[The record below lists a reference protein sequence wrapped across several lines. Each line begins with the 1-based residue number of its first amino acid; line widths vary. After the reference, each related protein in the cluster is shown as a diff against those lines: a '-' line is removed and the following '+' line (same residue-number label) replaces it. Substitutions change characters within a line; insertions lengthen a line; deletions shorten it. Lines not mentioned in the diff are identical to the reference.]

1 MRITGREEKA
11 MFAVIMCGGSGT
23 RFWPASRR
31 QRPKQFLD
39 ITGKGPMVVE
49 TCNRL
54 DSLARDEEIILILG
68 EKHLKEAKDLFK
80 SREVHMLAEPV
91 GRNTAPC
98 IGLGAVY
105 ARHLGCKGPM
115 AFLPADHFIGNPSRF
130 LEDLRAAGE
139 IAENGGIATIGIV
152 PNRPETGY
160 GYIRRD
166 LSKID
171 IHGTPA
177 YKVLQFVEKPDLEKA
192 REYLTSGKYYWN
204 GGIFVAKPET
214 ILKETKEQLPEL
226 YEGLQRLAKALENGE
241 FEEEL
246 KDVYDAL
253 TGISFDYGIMENTR
267 EEVYVIPSECG
278 WSDVGSWESLYELR
292 ASERDKEQNLVDG
305 ETILIECEKSF
316 VSNSA
321 GRLVACLGLKDTLI
335 VDTPDA
341 LLVADLNRSQ
351 DIRKIVDRL
360 KENGKNKLL

>member
-1 MRITGREEKA
+1 

-49 TCNRL
+49 TCDRL
-54 DSLARDEEIILILG
+54 DPVARDEEIILVLG
-68 EKHLKEAKDLFK
+68 EKHLEEAKGLFK
-80 SREVHMLAEPV
+80 GRGVHMLAEPV

-105 ARHLGCKGPM
+105 ARYLGCKGPV

-130 LEDLRAAGE
+130 LEDLRAAEEMAGK
-139 IAENGGIATIGIV
+139 GGIVTLGIV
-152 PNRPETGY
+152 PNSPETGY
-160 GYIRRD
+160 GYIMRD
-166 LSKID
+166 QSQID
-171 IHGTPA
+171 VGGRPA
-177 YKVLQFVEKPDLEKA
+177 YKVLKFVEKPDLEKA
-192 REYLTSGKYYWN
+192 RSYLTSGEYYWN

-214 ILKETKEQLPEL
+214 ILKETEEQLPEIF
-226 YEGLQRLAKALENGE
+226 EGLLRLAKALESGE

-246 KDVYDAL
+246 KNVYGAL
-253 TGISFDYGIMENTR
+253 SGISFDYGIMENTK

-278 WSDVGSWESLYELR
+278 WSDVGSWEPLYALR
-292 ASERDKEQNLVDG
+292 ASERDTEQNLVDG
-305 ETILIECEKSF
+305 ETILIDCEKSF
-316 VSNSA
+316 VSGRS
-321 GRLVACLGLKDTLI
+321 GRLVACLGLKETLI
-335 VDTPDA
+335 VDTADA

-360 KENGKNKLL
+360 KETEKNKLL

>member
-1 MRITGREEKA
+1 
-11 MFAVIMCGGSGT
+11 
-23 RFWPASRR
+23 
-31 QRPKQFLD
+31 
-39 ITGKGPMVVE
+39 MVVE

-54 DSLARDEEIILILG
+54 DSLARDEEIILVLG
-68 EKHLKEAKDLFK
+68 EKHLEEAKDLFK
-80 SREVHMLAEPV
+80 GRGVHMLAEPV

-105 ARHLGCKGPM
+105 AKHLGCEGPV

-130 LEDLRAAGE
+130 LEDLRAAE
-139 IAENGGIATIGIV
+139 EVADRGGIVTIGIV

-166 LSKID
+166 QGQTDVGGRS
-171 IHGTPA
+171 A
-177 YKVLQFVEKPDLEKA
+177 YRVLKFVEKPNLEKA
-192 REYLTSGKYYWN
+192 RGYLTSGEYYWN

-226 YEGLQRLAKALENGE
+226 YEGLQRLARSLENGE
-241 FEEEL
+241 FEEEF
-246 KDVYDAL
+246 KDVYGAL

-267 EEVYVIPSECG
+267 EKVYVIPTECG

-292 ASERDKEQNLVDG
+292 TSERDKEQNLVDG

-316 VSNSA
+316 VSGSA

-360 KENGKNKLL
+360 KESGKNKLL

>member
-1 MRITGREEKA
+1 

-49 TCNRL
+49 TSNRL
-54 DSLARDEEIILILG
+54 DSLARDEEIILVLG
-68 EKHLKEAKDLFK
+68 EKHLEEAQDLFK
-80 SREVHMLAEPV
+80 GRGVHILAEPV

-139 IAENGGIATIGIV
+139 IADRGGIATIGIV

-171 IHGTPA
+171 VHGKSA
-177 YKVLQFVEKPDLEKA
+177 YKVLKFVEKPDLEKA
-192 REYLTSGKYYWN
+192 REYLTSGEYYWN

-214 ILKETKEQLPEL
+214 ILKETKEQLPGL
-226 YEGLQRLAKALENGE
+226 YEGLQRLAKALESGE

-246 KDVYDAL
+246 KDVYEAL
-253 TGISFDYGIMENTR
+253 EDISFDYGIMENTR

-292 ASERDKEQNLVDG
+292 VSEQDKKQNLVDG
-305 ETILIECEKSF
+305 ENILIECEKSF
-316 VSNSA
+316 VSGSA
-321 GRLVACLGLKDTLI
+321 GRLVACLGLKDILI

-360 KENGKNKLL
+360 KETGKNKLL

>member
-1 MRITGREEKA
+1 
-11 MFAVIMCGGSGT
+11 MFSVIMCGGSGT

-49 TCNRL
+49 TSNRL
-54 DSLARDEEIILILG
+54 DSLARDEEIILVLG
-68 EKHLKEAKDLFK
+68 EKHLEEAKGLFK
-80 SREVHMLAEPV
+80 GRQVHILAEPV

-139 IAENGGIATIGIV
+139 IVDRGGIATIGIV

-166 LSKID
+166 LRKID
-171 IHGTPA
+171 VHGRPA
-177 YKVLQFVEKPDLEKA
+177 YKVLKFVEKPDLEKA
-192 REYLTSGKYYWN
+192 REYLTSGEYYWN

-214 ILKETKEQLPEL
+214 ILKETREQLPEL
-226 YEGLQRLAKALENGE
+226 YEGLQRLARSLENGE

-246 KDVYDAL
+246 KDVYEAL
-253 TGISFDYGIMENTR
+253 TDVSFDYGIMENTR

-292 ASERDKEQNLVDG
+292 ASEQDEKQNLVDG
-305 ETILIECEKSF
+305 ENILIECEKSF
-316 VSNSA
+316 VSGSA

-360 KENGKNKLL
+360 KETGKNKLL

>member
-1 MRITGREEKA
+1 MRITGPEEGA
-11 MFAVIMCGGSGT
+11 MFTVIMCGGSGT

-49 TCNRL
+49 TSNRL
-54 DSLARDEEIILILG
+54 DSLARDEEIILVLG
-68 EKHLKEAKDLFK
+68 EKHLQEAKGLFEG
-80 SREVHMLAEPV
+80 RGVHMLAEPV

-105 ARHLGCKGPM
+105 ASHLGCKGSM

-130 LEDLRAAGE
+130 LDDLRAAGE

-166 LSKID
+166 LNEID

-192 REYLTSGKYYWN
+192 RDYLTSGEYYWN

-214 ILKETKEQLPEL
+214 ILKETKKQLPGL
-226 YEGLQRLAKALENGE
+226 YEGLQRLAKSLENGV

-246 KDVYDAL
+246 KDVYEAL
-253 TGISFDYGIMENTR
+253 DDVSFDYGIMENTSS
-267 EEVYVIPSECG
+267 EVYVIPSECG

-292 ASERDKEQNLVDG
+292 TSEQDKDQNLADG
-305 ETILIECEKSF
+305 ETILIDCEKTF
-316 VSNSA
+316 AAGSA
-321 GRLVACLGLKDTLI
+321 GRLVACVGLKNTLI

-360 KENGKNKLL
+360 KETEKDKLL

>member
-1 MRITGREEKA
+1 
-11 MFAVIMCGGSGT
+11 
-23 RFWPASRR
+23 
-31 QRPKQFLD
+31 
-39 ITGKGPMVVE
+39 MVVE
-49 TCNRL
+49 TCDRL
-54 DSLARDEEIILILG
+54 DSVARDEEIILVLG
-68 EKHLKEAKDLFK
+68 EKHLEEAKDLFK
-80 SREVHMLAEPV
+80 GRGVHLLAEPV

-105 ARHLGCKGPM
+105 ARHLGCEGPV

-130 LEDLRAAGE
+130 LEDLRGAGE
-139 IAENGGIATIGIV
+139 IAESGGIVTIGIV

-166 LSKID
+166 QSRTD
-171 IHGTPA
+171 VAGRSA
-177 YKVLQFVEKPDLEKA
+177 YKVLKFVEKPDLKKA
-192 REYLTSGKYYWN
+192 RGYLTSGEYYWN

-214 ILKETKEQLPEL
+214 ILNETKEQLPEL
-226 YEGLQRLAKALENGE
+226 YEGLQRLAKALEGEE
-241 FEEEL
+241 FEEEF

-253 TGISFDYGIMENTR
+253 TSISFDYGIMENTK
-267 EEVYVIPSECG
+267 EEVYVIPSDCG

-292 ASERDKEQNLVDG
+292 TSEQDKEQNLVDG

-316 VSNSA
+316 VSGRS

-335 VDTPDA
+335 VDRPDA

-360 KENGKNKLL
+360 KETKKNKLL

>member
-1 MRITGREEKA
+1 
-11 MFAVIMCGGSGT
+11 
-23 RFWPASRR
+23 
-31 QRPKQFLD
+31 
-39 ITGKGPMVVE
+39 MVVE
-49 TCNRL
+49 TSNRL
-54 DSLARDEEIILILG
+54 RSLARDEEIILVLG
-68 EKHLKEAKDLFK
+68 EKHLEEAKDLFK
-80 SREVHMLAEPV
+80 GREVHMLAEPV

-105 ARHLGCKGPM
+105 ARYLGCKGPM
-115 AFLPADHFIGNPSRF
+115 AFLPADHFIGNPTRF

-139 IAENGGIATIGIV
+139 IADGGGIATIGIV

-171 IHGTPA
+171 VGGRTA
-177 YKVLQFVEKPDLEKA
+177 YKVLKFVEKPDLEKA
-192 REYLTSGKYYWN
+192 RDYLTSGEYYWN

-214 ILKETKEQLPEL
+214 ILKETKVQLPGL
-226 YEGLQRLAKALENGE
+226 YEGLQRLARSLENGK

-246 KDVYDAL
+246 KDVYEAL
-253 TGISFDYGIMENTR
+253 TGVSFDYGIMENTR

-292 ASERDKEQNLVDG
+292 ASEQDKKQNLVDG
-305 ETILIECEKSF
+305 ETILIECEQSF
-316 VSNSA
+316 VSGSA

-360 KENGKNKLL
+360 KETEKNKLL

>member
-1 MRITGREEKA
+1 MRITGPERNT

-54 DSLARDEEIILILG
+54 DSLTRDEEIILILG
-68 EKHLKEAKDLFK
+68 EKHLEEAKDLFK
-80 SREVHMLAEPV
+80 GREVHMLAEPV

-105 ARHLGCKGPM
+105 ARHLGCEGPV

-139 IAENGGIATIGIV
+139 IAESGGIATIGIV

-166 LSKID
+166 QGQTDVGGRS
-171 IHGTPA
+171 A
-177 YKVLQFVEKPDLEKA
+177 YRVLKFVEKPDLEKA
-192 REYLTSGKYYWN
+192 REYLTSGEYYWN

-226 YEGLQRLAKALENGE
+226 YEGLQRLARSLENGE

-267 EEVYVIPSECG
+267 EEVYVIPTECG

-351 DIRKIVDRL
+351 DIRRLVDRL
-360 KENGKNKLL
+360 RETEKKELL

>member
-1 MRITGREEKA
+1 
-11 MFAVIMCGGSGT
+11 MFAVVMCGGSGT

-49 TCNRL
+49 TCDRL
-54 DSLARDEEIILILG
+54 GSLARDEETILVLG
-68 EKHLKEAKDLFK
+68 EKHLEEAKGLFK
-80 SREVHMLAEPV
+80 GRSVHMLAEPV

-105 ARHLGCKGPM
+105 ARHLGCEGPV
-115 AFLPADHFIGNPSRF
+115 AFLPADHFIGNPFRF
-130 LEDLRAAGE
+130 LEDLRTAEE
-139 IAENGGIATIGIV
+139 IADRGGIVTIGIV

-166 LSKID
+166 QTDVGGKSV
-171 IHGTPA
+171 
-177 YKVLQFVEKPDLEKA
+177 YKVLKFVEKPDLEKA
-192 REYLTSGKYYWN
+192 REYLTSGEYYWN

-214 ILKETKEQLPEL
+214 ILKETEEQLPEL
-226 YEGLQRLAKALENGE
+226 YEGLQRLEKSLETGE
-241 FEEEL
+241 FEKEL
-246 KDVYDAL
+246 KDVYGAL
-253 TGISFDYGIMENTR
+253 TGISFDYGIMENTK

-292 ASERDKEQNLVDG
+292 ASERDKHQNLVDG
-305 ETILIECEKSF
+305 EAILIECEKSF
-316 VSNSA
+316 VSGGA

-360 KENGKNKLL
+360 KEMGKDKML

>member
-1 MRITGREEKA
+1 

-23 RFWPASRR
+23 RFWPASRE

-39 ITGKGPMVVE
+39 ITGKGPMVIE

-54 DSLARDEEIILILG
+54 VGSVARDEEIILILG
-68 EKHLKEAKDLFK
+68 EKHLEEAKGLFK
-80 SREVHMLAEPV
+80 GRGVHMLAEPV

-130 LEDLRAAGE
+130 LEDLSAAGE
-139 IAENGGIATIGIV
+139 IADRGGIATIGIV

-171 IHGTPA
+171 VGGRPA
-177 YKVLQFVEKPDLEKA
+177 YKVLKFVEKPDLEKA
-192 REYLTSGKYYWN
+192 RGYLTSGEYYWN
-204 GGIFVAKPET
+204 GGIFVARPET
-214 ILKETKEQLPEL
+214 ILKETKDQLPEL
-226 YEGLQRLAKALENGE
+226 YEGLQRLARSLDNGE

-253 TGISFDYGIMENTR
+253 TDISFDYGIMENTR

-292 ASERDKEQNLVDG
+292 ASEQDKEQNLVDD
-305 ETILIECEKSF
+305 ETILIKCEKSF
-316 VSNSA
+316 VSGRA

-341 LLVADLNRSQ
+341 LLVADMNRSQ
-351 DIRKIVDRL
+351 DIRKIVQMLR
-360 KENGKNKLL
+360 EMGKDKLL